1 MKAGRSEAEK
11 WRDDGWKRV
20 YWIRGLNGLFLPVS
34 DSLFSFGTSMRRKL
48 SLIAMLTAWLLA
60 TGSHWDLVQT
70 FAWGR
75 MIATYSQTMP
85 LAQAI
90 KLTFTPDNLCG
101 VCKSVSEAKQQQDTA
116 LPSEAKTAGKILMVY
131 QAQPVFVAKLSTS
144 VRWMDRERNPQMRDR
159 SPPPVPPPRAL
170 V

>member
-1 MKAGRSEAEK
+1 
-11 WRDDGWKRV
+11 
-20 YWIRGLNGLFLPVS
+20 
-34 DSLFSFGTSMRRKL
+34 
-48 SLIAMLTAWLLA
+48 MLTAWLLA

-75 MIATYSQTMP
+75 MIATYSQSMP

-101 VCKSVSEAKQQQDTA
+101 VCKSVSEAKQHQDTT
-116 LPSEAKTAGKILMVY
+116 LPAEAKATGKILMVY
-131 QAQPVFVAKLSTS
+131 QAQPVFVAELPASAK
-144 VRWMDRERNPQMRDR
+144 WMDAETSPVMRDR
-159 SPPPVPPPRAL
+159 SPPPVPPPRAM

>member
-1 MKAGRSEAEK
+1 
-11 WRDDGWKRV
+11 
-20 YWIRGLNGLFLPVS
+20 
-34 DSLFSFGTSMRRKL
+34 
-48 SLIAMLTAWLLA
+48 MLTAWLLA

-75 MIATYSQTMP
+75 MIANYSQSMP

-101 VCKSVSEAKQQQDTA
+101 VCESVSEAKQKQDTA
-116 LPSEAKTAGKILMVY
+116 LPSDAKSAGKILMVF
-131 QAQPVFVAKLSTS
+131 QPQPLFVAELAMAGKRTPGET
-144 VRWMDRERNPQMRDR
+144 RPAMRDR
-159 SPPPVPPPRAL
+159 SPPPVPPPREL

>member
-1 MKAGRSEAEK
+1 MSGF
-11 WRDDGWKRV
+11 
-20 YWIRGLNGLFLPVS
+20 NGLFLPVFK
-34 DSLFSFGTSMRRKL
+34 SLFFFAASMRRKL
-48 SLIAMLTAWLLA
+48 SLITMLTAWLLA

-101 VCKSVSEAKQQQDTA
+101 VCESVSEAKQQQDTT
-116 LPSEAKTAGKILMVY
+116 LPSDAKSAGKILMVF
-131 QAQPVFVAKLSTS
+131 QPQPMLVAEVSSSEKWTPA
-144 VRWMDRERNPQMRDR
+144 EMRPSLMDR
-159 SPPPVPPPRAL
+159 SPPPVPPPRVL